1 MDQNNNPN
9 HADEALKKCPYC
21 AELIKVE
28 AIKCRFCGSSLIAPH
43 AAGNPLREEWY
54 RVREDKII
62 AGVCAG
68 LAHQFNLSTA
78 LLRLAF
84 VVGALLG
91 GGVGL
96 IIYIVLWI
104 ILPQRSI
111 NQLPPPPQQNPPP
124 QDPTL

>member
-1 MDQNNNPN
+1 MDQTPSQNP
-9 HADEALKKCPYC
+9 AEDAVKKCPYC

-28 AIKCRFCGSSLIAPH
+28 AIKCRFCGSSLIAPPM
-43 AAGNPLREEWY
+43 AGNPLREEWY

-111 NQLPPPPQQNPPP
+111 HQQPPHAPNQP
-124 QDPTL
+124 